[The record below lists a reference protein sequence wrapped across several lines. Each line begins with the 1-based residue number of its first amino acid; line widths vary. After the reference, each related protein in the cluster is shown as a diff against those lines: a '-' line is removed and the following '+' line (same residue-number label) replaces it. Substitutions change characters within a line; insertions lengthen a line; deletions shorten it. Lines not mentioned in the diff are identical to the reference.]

1 MTTEGNGKET
11 AAGTAKEIGL
21 KKNTH
26 SLFLFL
32 LWEEFIR
39 LKRELVSWRGLVVL
53 AVMFYIA
60 VDFLDTDYE
69 KKLGF
74 VSAGLSGYWLLMLFP
89 VRLGRM
95 FYLLPFRKR
104 EQKSYIVQKIAV
116 SLLYLMGFM
125 CVYGGILF
133 LFREEAGAYRYWL
146 LPSVVLSALPLWIT
160 ASAILLLSR
169 SRGARTNYGFF
180 TTRVLSPEADEFDQL
195 SAGWTEEYDLN
206 GVKESC
212 QKDGTKKQK
221 KENRAEVLLYV
232 YMMAVMMITMLNGM
246 FGLFGGN
253 LVLFGISS
261 AVSYAM
267 AISSIWFAFH
277 VIFREIDGDSRPRK
291 GGGGCSL

>member
-11 AAGTAKEIGL
+11 AAGTAKEIGFI
-21 KKNTH
+21 KNQH

-60 VDFLDTDYE
+60 VDFFDANYE
-69 KKLGF
+69 KEQGL
-74 VSAGLSGYWLLMLFP
+74 VSAGFSGYWLLMMFP
-89 VRLGRM
+89 IRLGRM
-95 FYLLPFRKR
+95 FYLLPFSKR
-104 EQKSYIVQKIAV
+104 EQKSYIVQKVAV

-125 CVYGGILF
+125 LVYGGILS
-133 LFREEAGAYRYWL
+133 LFRKEAGAYMSWL
-146 LPSVVLSALPLWIT
+146 LPSVFLSALPFWIT

-195 SAGWTEEYDLN
+195 SAGWPEEYDLN

-212 QKDGTKKQK
+212 KKDKTREQK
-221 KENRAEVLLYV
+221 KENRVEASFYVL
-232 YMMAVMMITMLNGM
+232 MMGFMMMTMLNAM
-246 FGLFGGN
+246 SD
-253 LVLFGISS
+253 LFGINGVWSGIFV

-267 AISSIWFAFH
+267 AIFSIWLAFY
-277 VIFREIDGDSRPRK
+277 VIFREIDGDLRPRK
-291 GGGGCSL
+291 GGDGCSL